1 MMIVFQLKKFPLLSF
16 SITLTRAFGVKCLS
30 NMKETQQDLHSGDVV
45 AHINYFPA
53 TGIPIPKSAWKTPFL
68 DDHNEHTRSMLI
80 RDVRTS
86 GRTFDLDTNGFT
98 FVTLPWK
105 DRVTRESTDDEVKR
119 EYYPEVEELVKK
131 LYTSFSITYTG
142 RSNP

>member
-1 MMIVFQLKKFPLLSF
+1 MQE
-16 SITLTRAFGVKCLS
+16 TRQK
-30 NMKETQQDLHSGDVV
+30 LHSGDVV
-45 AHINYFPA
+45 APINYFPA

-86 GRTFDLDTNGFT
+86 GRSFDLDTNGFT
-98 FVTLPWK
+98 FVTLPPK
-105 DRVTRESTDDEVKR
+105 DRVSRASTEEEVKC

-131 LYTSFSITYTG
+131 LYTSPSFFS
-142 RSNP
+142 P